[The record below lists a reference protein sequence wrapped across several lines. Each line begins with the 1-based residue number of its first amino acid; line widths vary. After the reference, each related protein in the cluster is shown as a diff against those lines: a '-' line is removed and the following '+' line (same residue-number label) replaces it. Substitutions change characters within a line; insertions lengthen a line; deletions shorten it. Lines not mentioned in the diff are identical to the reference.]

1 MTRWEVDFYRRPCA
15 DGQGTP
21 LWELLICDCAFD
33 FTYGAMVPQPEA
45 TVDWLQGQL
54 RTAIAK
60 AGITPTAI
68 YAFRPPSVALLQA
81 AAPSLGIAV
90 IPTRQTPTL
99 KQWLV
104 TRSRWYPTLPTYSG
118 APYDPLAVDRP
129 APVPVPESLWGE
141 KWRFGALSAADFQE
155 NLAQEPIPIQS
166 LPLGWLP
173 LKMGLASTIPLPG
186 VIIDGGRR
194 ALALA
199 QWLAAQDP
207 VALNPMAGNPA
218 GLILDAGLCDRW
230 VLTTFE
236 DPQVQTAAHT
246 FRDRQTQAQGLHFL
260 LVRPDDSGIT
270 YTGLWLLHSEE

>member
-1 MTRWEVDFYRRPCA
+1 MTRWEVDFYRRPCE

-21 LWELLICDCAFD
+21 LWELLICDRAFD
-33 FTYGAMVPQPEA
+33 FTYGAMVSQPEA

-54 RTAIAK
+54 KTAIAK
-60 AGITPTAI
+60 AGIPPDEI
-68 YAFRPPSVALLQA
+68 CAFRPPAVALLQA
-81 AAPSLGIAV
+81 AAPPLGIAV

-141 KWRFGALSAADFQE
+141 QWRFGALSAADFQE
-155 NLAQEPIPIQS
+155 ELTQEPIPIQS
-166 LPLGWLP
+166 LPLDWLP
-173 LKMGLASTIPLPG
+173 LQMGLASTIPIPG

-207 VALNPMAGNPA
+207 VALNPMVGNPA
-218 GLILDAGLCDRW
+218 GLILEAGLCDRW

-236 DPQVQTAAHT
+236 DPQVQAAART
-246 FRDRQTQAQGLHFL
+246 FGERQLQAQGLHFL

-270 YTGLWLLHSEE
+270 YTGLWLLRS